1 MPTKILFMC
10 PHSAGKSLAAA
21 TYFRS
26 AAWRAELDVE
36 IAVAGPEP
44 DSKNMPHVVEAL
56 QAQGY
61 NIDWTPR
68 LVSAADVAEADH
80 LISIGCE
87 HKTIP
92 TDRAI
97 TEWDAPLISVDS
109 IASLNAIYD
118 HCEALAKR
126 LRQGSGA

>member
-1 MPTKILFMC
+1 MPIRILFMC

-44 DSKNMPHVVEAL
+44 DEENMPHVVEAL
-56 QAQGY
+56 RAQGY
-61 NIDWTPR
+61 TIDWTPQR
-68 LVSAADVAEADH
+68 VSATETSNADH

-87 HKTIP
+87 HETIP
-92 TDRAI
+92 TDRTI
-97 TEWDAPLISVDS
+97 TEWDAPLITADP
-109 IASLNAIYD
+109 IGSLNAIHD

-126 LRQGSGA
+126 LKQESRA